1 MHQFTSGIRSHTR
14 SSVYYR
20 TYYFCKC
27 LDKQIV
33 YLLSVIVF
41 VEIEMVSIS
50 EKSVIVIAEIEV
62 VSISKKIAAI
72 EDLNLCGL

>member
-1 MHQFTSGIRSHTR
+1 M
-14 SSVYYR
+14 
-20 TYYFCKC
+20 
-27 LDKQIV
+27 

-41 VEIEMVSIS
+41 AEIEMVSIS

-72 EDLNLCGL
+72 EDLYLCGL